1 MRPLIHWSKRLIG
14 LLLVLLAVRQIQA
27 TTQGLT
33 ITRVPGVPPLTI
45 VRPTGAQDRP
55 VVLIGHGL
63 AGSRLLMRGFTLT
76 LAHAGYTVVAW
87 DFDGHGANP
96 QPLSPETDRA
106 SLITNAEFALA
117 EARARGLVTP
127 GQVAILGHSM
137 GSGVAL
143 IFGQDHPETAAT
155 IAISPVDRKV
165 TPDLP
170 RNLLLMAGSLEA
182 PFVRNARER
191 LSEAGGPGGD
201 LAAGTARQLRIISGV
216 EHLSILFAPASHAV
230 ARDWLDATFGPQQ
243 GSRQYTDWRLAWYG
257 VGLLGCLLIAWTLA
271 PLTSSASRVDAPPPD
286 HAGDRPSWQRL
297 IALALG
303 ALGATLTLWA
313 AGQAD
318 APLRDLLGLLV
329 GGYLLLW
336 FGIAGTFSLLLLRV
350 HPSRPSRRAAWGGAL
365 AFATLWLGVGWL
377 GQMVWL
383 QWLLIRQRLQLWP
396 LGALLL
402 LPWFL
407 AVGEVTRRAS
417 VRGQIGGWLAH
428 NAILIGG
435 LWLGMRSSP
444 DLGFIGLILPLFP
457 AVLGLHV
464 LAALPYRDKWPFALS
479 GAAFVSW
486 LLLTVFP
493 LG

>member
-1 MRPLIHWSKRLIG
+1 MTHRVICWGKGLIG

-33 ITRVPGVPPLTI
+33 VTPVASVPPLTI
-45 VRPTGAQDRP
+45 VRPADARDRP
-55 VVLIGHGL
+55 VVLVGHGL

-76 LAHAGYTVVAW
+76 LAHAGYAVVAW

-96 QPLSPETDRA
+96 QPFSPQTDRS
-106 SLITNAEFALA
+106 SLVANAEFALA
-117 EARARGLVTP
+117 EARDRGLVTP

-143 IFGQDHPETAAT
+143 AFGQKYPETAAT
-155 IAISPVDRKV
+155 IAISPVNETV

-170 RNLLLMAGSLEA
+170 RNLLLMAGSLET
-182 PFVRNARER
+182 PFVRNARAR
-191 LSEAGGPGGD
+191 LAEAGGPGGD
-201 LAAGTARQLRIISGV
+201 PAAGTVRQLRIISGV
-216 EHLSILFAPASHAV
+216 EHISVLFAPAAHAA
-230 ARDWLDATFGPQQ
+230 ARDWLDATFGPQP
-243 GSRQYTDWRLAWYG
+243 GGWPYTDWRLVWYG
-257 VGLLGCLLIAWTLA
+257 VGLLGCLLTAWTLA
-271 PLTSSASRVDAPPPD
+271 PLVQQPLPDQDPGQTSRS
-286 HAGDRPSWQRL
+286 RL
-297 IALALG
+297 IPLALG
-303 ALGATLTLWA
+303 ALGATLILWA
-313 AGQAD
+313 AGQTCAS
-318 APLRDLLGLLV
+318 LRDLLGVLV
-329 GGYLLLW
+329 GGYLLFW
-336 FGIAGTFSLLLLRV
+336 FNIAGNLSLLLLRTRL
-350 HPSRPSRRAAWGGAL
+350 SRPSLRAVLGGIL
-365 AFATLWLGVGWL
+365 TFATLWLGVGWL

-383 QWLLIRQRLQLWP
+383 PWLLIDKRLQLWP

-407 AVGEVTRRAS
+407 AVGEVTRRTN
-417 VRGQIGGWLAH
+417 VRTRVGGWLAH
-428 NAILIGG
+428 SAILIGA
-435 LWLGMRSSP
+435 LWLGMRSST

-457 AVLGLHV
+457 AVLGLHA